1 VTGFEVASGFAC
13 FLAGSVLT
21 NVLVLRWHAAQRRD
35 WKSAYDELEADAD
48 REITEL
54 EDRLRYA
61 EREAFYK
68 AEEHFAMRTKHLQAS
83 YDVMLRNAAMATS
96 MSPITSVLWA
106 KDKSV

>member
-1 VTGFEVASGFAC
+1 VTGFEVTSGAIC
-13 FLAGSVLT
+13 FLTGSVLA
-21 NVLVLRWHAAQRRD
+21 NAVALRWHAAQRRD

-83 YDVMLRNAAMATS
+83 YDTMLHNFATVS
-96 MSPITSVLWA
+96 HLTPFTAVLKK
-106 KDKSV
+106 KDSDI